1 MKGRSLL
8 TVIINNRQRVK
19 IEKEL
24 EEASDP
30 PGGTGFR
37 RPRKRPDEV
46 GLTLVGEEKIQQLN
60 RDYRGI
66 DAPTDVLSFPMQEPG
81 ETQAGGE
88 PDLLGDVVI
97 CVPRAL
103 VQAREFGHSF
113 RRELL
118 YLTVHGLLHLLGY
131 DHENETEKR
140 KMREKEEAFLSGVN
154 GNEE

>member
-1 MKGRSLL
+1 ML
-8 TVIINNRQRVK
+8 TVIINNRQRRVK

-24 EEASDP
+24 EEALTRLAERVLGAHGKDR
-30 PGGTGFR
+30 T
-37 RPRKRPDEV
+37 EV

-60 RDYRGI
+60 RDDRGI